1 MTWREELLPASF
13 RGVPFEVEGDSGS
26 FGRRVQV
33 HEYPQRDKPWT
44 EDLGR
49 ATRAFEITAFLIGPD
64 YLQQR
69 DDFIA
74 ALETE
79 GPGLLVHPWYGEL
92 TVNVKDLARVTH
104 SRLNGGMCEISLS
117 FVEAGEL
124 EFPAAADSLGAQAL
138 VAADELAEI
147 SILDF
152 AGISLDGL
160 PSIPSL
166 PSFSL
171 PGLPSF
177 SLDGLPSFGLD
188 SLLSDID
195 VFDGLLE
202 AASGGLDFVK
212 GLVPAWP
219 LEALSLAGTVLSG
232 FDRARLFASSVMG
245 MFNRTVLPVEVVG
258 SARLNRNAVIN
269 LTALSRQ
276 YGGYVIA
283 PTSAAPATRQ
293 VQANRAAV
301 AQLYQRAT
309 LVQAAGMAAAMP
321 LPVYDDAV
329 LVRESVAAAIEESTF
344 EASDAVYVKLQVLRS
359 RVHTDITGRMAQSAR
374 LLDYTPRLVMPG
386 LALAYELHED
396 PSREVELVERNGLR
410 HPGFMPAR
418 ALRVLSA

>member
-79 GPGLLVHPWYGEL
+79 GPGILVHPWYGEL

-104 SRLNGGMCEISLS
+104 SRLNGGMCEIALS

-166 PSFSL
+166 PSSCL
-171 PGLPSF
+171 ACRRSRWMACLRSGL
-177 SLDGLPSFGLD
+177 
-188 SLLSDID
+188 I
-195 VFDGLLE
+195 
-202 AASGGLDFVK
+202 ACC
-212 GLVPAWP
+212 
-219 LEALSLAGTVLSG
+219 
-232 FDRARLFASSVMG
+232 
-245 MFNRTVLPVEVVG
+245 RTSTCSTG
-258 SARLNRNAVIN
+258 CS
-269 LTALSRQ
+269 
-276 YGGYVIA
+276 
-283 PTSAAPATRQ
+283 TRP
-293 VQANRAAV
+293 
-301 AQLYQRAT
+301 
-309 LVQAAGMAAAMP
+309 AAAWT
-321 LPVYDDAV
+321 
-329 LVRESVAAAIEESTF
+329 S
-344 EASDAVYVKLQVLRS
+344 
-359 RVHTDITGRMAQSAR
+359 
-374 LLDYTPRLVMPG
+374 
-386 LALAYELHED
+386 
-396 PSREVELVERNGLR
+396 
-410 HPGFMPAR
+410 
-418 ALRVLSA
+418 